1 VPQDRRNAGRQA
13 GHHRASALSE
23 ISNHRIYCEPSAEV
37 EFSFDAN
44 EPRSLN
50 RRRREPIAHFHQYW
64 RALSCCSSGL
74 VTSETWIQAAFL
86 IELADDLRELLS
98 RSAGQNDGRTL
109 IRKRRAVTAPMP
121 EPAPVTMTN
130 LPSNRWKPIRF
141 SSAPSVPVYS
151 PFSSRRSAIA
161 EEIRSLEG
169 RRREPGTHFQR
180 YGGALG

>member
-1 VPQDRRNAGRQA
+1 MSLSRTFISTGAHCLVARRSG
-13 GHHRASALSE
+13 GHLG
-23 ISNHRIYCEPSAEV
+23 
-37 EFSFDAN
+37 DMD
-44 EPRSLN
+44 
-50 RRRREPIAHFHQYW
+50 
-64 RALSCCSSGL
+64 
-74 VTSETWIQAAFL
+74 QAAFL